1 MNILDTLVRIKQR
14 GTSILLIEQNAA
26 ESLRIAD
33 HGYVLE
39 TGSVVVAGQGKELM
53 SDEKVRQSY
62 LGA

>member
-1 MNILDTLVRIKQR
+1 LV
-14 GTSILLIEQNAA
+14 EQNAA

-39 TGSVVVAGQGKELM
+39 TGAVVLAGKGGDLM
-53 SDEKVRQSY
+53 NDEKVKQSY

>member
-1 MNILDTLVRIKQR
+1 MRIEQR
-14 GTSILLIEQNAA
+14 GTSILLVEQNAA

-39 TGSVVVAGQGKELM
+39 TGAVVLAGKGENLM
-53 SDEKVRQSY
+53 SDEKGKQSY